1 LGTFEIDAAIGA
13 GGMGE
18 VYRARDTRLNRA
30 VAIKVLAEEPSAS
43 ATRRFQREATT
54 ASALNHPHI
63 VTVHEVGELH
73 GRPYLVTEFVDGGT
87 LADWAHATPRS
98 WRDIVE
104 MLRGVAD
111 GLATAHEAGILHRD
125 VKPQNILVS
134 KSGWAKLADFG
145 LATLTVP
152 TTPEADTR
160 DASAMTRPGVVIGT
174 IPYMS
179 PEQASGKPLD
189 ARSDIFS
196 FGVVLYE
203 LLGRRRPFE
212 GTTDLERL
220 HAVTNASPRPLGA
233 DVPMALRMIVDK
245 ALEKDPTDRY
255 QSMREL
261 LVDLRKLTRESGQG
275 NAVRP
280 APAARARWIA
290 ATAATA
296 VMVSAL
302 VWLAT
307 RGREVAPADEPPIRS
322 LAVLPLKPLQQGSG
336 DDHLGLGVAD
346 TIITR
351 FGQFERMIVR
361 PIGAVRRYAAVDTD
375 PLRAAA
381 ELDVDA
387 VLDGS
392 FQRSGDRLRVN
403 MTLFRAKDGR
413 SIWSNTFNAGVADI
427 FAIEDDISEQVV
439 SQLRLRLSPAE
450 RLRLTKHH
458 TSSPEAYEYYL
469 KGVATFSTVA
479 GASTNVIG
487 DLENGIKMLAQA
499 VKIDPQYALA
509 HAQMAWAAAWR
520 GLNSDDG
527 QMWIDRARAALAR
540 ADSLDRNLAE
550 SHIVRHLL
558 LWSGYENYQI
568 LPAFEELR
576 TAQRLN
582 PNVGHFEMGLFLAH
596 LGFVEPALRELRRA
610 LEIDPTN
617 AAVKSEFPQ
626 AYWYAG
632 RYDEAI
638 EEHRRMGAD
647 VPWAFFYYLGADRVD
662 ESRRLIEVAADR
674 NPANPTLT
682 AARAMLLA
690 LEGKHADAQA
700 QAQRPPLPAAARL
713 NRTMHHAA
721 YFQAC
726 LWARGANA
734 EVAVDWMKET
744 VTTGMPVYPAFERD
758 RCFES
763 IRRSPQYIQF
773 MASLKPV
780 WDGYERAMR

>member
-18 VYRARDTRLNRA
+18 VYRARDTRLNRP

-87 LADWAHATPRS
+87 LADWAHAAPRS

-104 MLRGVAD
+104 MLLGVAD

-125 VKPQNILVS
+125 IKPQNILIS
-134 KSGWAKLADFG
+134 KSGYAKLADFG

-152 TTPEADTR
+152 TTPDADTR
-160 DASAMTRPGVVIGT
+160 DASVFTRPGVLIGT

-179 PEQASGKPLD
+179 PEQAGGKPLD

-203 LLGRRRPFE
+203 LLARRRPFE
-212 GTTDLERL
+212 GKTDIERL
-220 HAVTNASPRPLGA
+220 HAVTSVSPPALDA
-233 DVPMALRMIVDK
+233 DVPIALRMIVDK
-245 ALEKDPTDRY
+245 ALEKDPADRY

-261 LVDLRKLTRESGQG
+261 LVDLRKLARQSGQDV
-275 NAVRP
+275 AVRP
-280 APAARARWIA
+280 AAVRAKWIA
-290 ATAATA
+290 AAAAAA
-296 VMVSAL
+296 VLVGAL
-302 VWLAT
+302 VWLGT
-307 RGREVAPADEPPIRS
+307 RARDAAPANELPVRS
-322 LAVLPLKPLQQGSG
+322 LAVLPLKPLQPGSG
-336 DDHLGLGVAD
+336 DDHLGLGLAD

-351 FGQFERMIVR
+351 FGQLEGMIVR
-361 PIGAVRRYAAVDTD
+361 PIGAVRRYGAVDTD
-375 PLRAAA
+375 PLRAAS

-403 MTLFRAKDGR
+403 MTLFSAKDGR
-413 SIWSNTFNAGVADI
+413 SLWSNTFNAGLADI
-427 FAIEDDISEQVV
+427 FAIEDEISQQVV
-439 SQLRLRLSPAE
+439 SQLRLRLSPDE

-458 TSSPEAYEYYL
+458 TSNAEAYEYYL

-479 GASTNVIG
+479 GASADVTG
-487 DLENGIKMLAQA
+487 DLENGIKMLEQA

-520 GLNSDDG
+520 GLNSDNG
-527 QMWIDRARAALAR
+527 QTWIDRARAALAR
-540 ADSLDRNLAE
+540 ADSLDPNLAE
-550 SHIVRHLL
+550 SHVVRHLL
-558 LWSGYENYQI
+558 LWSGYEDYQI
-568 LPAFEELR
+568 VPAFEQLR

-582 PNVGHFEMGLFLAH
+582 PNVGHFEMGGFLAH
-596 LGFVEPALRELRRA
+596 LGLVEPALRELRRA

-626 AYWYAG
+626 VYWYAA

-638 EEHRRMGAD
+638 EEHRRIGAD
-647 VPWAFFYYLGADRVD
+647 IPWLYFYYLGAGRVD
-662 ESRRLIEVAADR
+662 ESRRLIDVAGDR
-674 NPANPTLT
+674 NPANTMLPG
-682 AARAMLLA
+682 ARAMLLA
-690 LEGKHADAQA
+690 LEGKHADAHA
-700 QAQRPPLPAAARL
+700 QAQRPPLPAAVRL

-726 LWARGANA
+726 LWARAANA

-744 VTTGMPVYPAFERD
+744 VSTGMPVYPAFERD